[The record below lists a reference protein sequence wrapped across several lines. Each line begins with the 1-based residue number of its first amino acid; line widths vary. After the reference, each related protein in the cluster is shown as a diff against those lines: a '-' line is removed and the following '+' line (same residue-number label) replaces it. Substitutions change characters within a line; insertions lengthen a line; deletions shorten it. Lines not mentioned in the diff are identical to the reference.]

1 MSVITLAIQDPD
13 REHIEASIESINR
26 VANRL
31 IQTYLTVVMDEQA
44 PKEIKK
50 GAFFLM
56 EDAKQLAA
64 AIVTLRRIV
73 GE

>member
-1 MSVITLAIQDPD
+1 MSIPTLAIQDQD

-44 PKEIKK
+44 PKDIKK
-50 GAFFLM
+50 GSSFLM

-64 AIVTLRRIV
+64 AVVTLRRII

>member
-1 MSVITLAIQDPD
+1 MSIPTLAIQDQD

-44 PKEIKK
+44 PREIKK
-50 GAFFLM
+50 GSSFLM

-64 AIVTLRRIV
+64 AVVTLRRII